1 MPANLKERKQPSFPS
16 VMLSPTCKEYCDL
29 LTLPPSLYIAGGG
42 GGRKNLNPSKTQKK
56 RFF

>member
-16 VMLSPTCKEYCDL
+16 VMLSPTCKEYYDL

-42 GGRKNLNPSKTQKK
+42 GGNKK
-56 RFF
+56 I